1 MCEPRYSSERK
12 STELAM
18 NRGVRPGLALAQE
31 RNVPYSDTECH
42 QLLSLVAHE
51 LRSPAAV
58 IAGYLRLLLKTTA
71 EPEHQRAE
79 SERKLPEPERKMP
92 EGARTIIEEASR
104 SCRRLLGMVQEL
116 GDLVSL
122 EEGDSLRLAEQVRIF
137 LLCDEVVRVAAL
149 QGAEVT
155 FSGDE
160 TNCPAVVRGDA
171 GRLKQALAALL
182 AVILRERGR
191 RLLEV
196 CGFVSR
202 EHGSARAVI
211 ALGDPGIASRRHEIL
226 AHRRAAFD
234 RWRGGTGMSLPIAYR
249 IVEAHGGSVWS
260 LPGEL
265 HAACA
270 LSVPLAK
277 GSSHLKQY

>member
-1 MCEPRYSSERK
+1 M
-12 STELAM
+12 
-18 NRGVRPGLALAQE
+18 
-31 RNVPYSDTECH
+31 PYSGADCH
-42 QLLSLVAHE
+42 LLLSLVAHE
-51 LRSPAAV
+51 MRSPAAV
-58 IAGYLRLLLKTTA
+58 TAGYLRLLLRTPAESERQRPESERQTA
-71 EPEHQRAE
+71 EPE
-79 SERKLPEPERKMP
+79 RKIPD
-92 EGARTIIEEASR
+92 GARKIIEEACR
-104 SCRRLLGMVQEL
+104 SCGRLLGLVQEL
-116 GDLVSL
+116 GDLVRL
-122 EEGDSLRLAEQVRIF
+122 EEGDSLRSFEQVRIF

-160 TNCPAVVRGDA
+160 TNRPALVRGDA

-182 AVILRERGR
+182 AVILRERGK

-260 LPGEL
+260 LPGES

-270 LSVPLAK
+270 LSLPLAK
-277 GSSHLKQY
+277 GSFHPFEAVLSSACR